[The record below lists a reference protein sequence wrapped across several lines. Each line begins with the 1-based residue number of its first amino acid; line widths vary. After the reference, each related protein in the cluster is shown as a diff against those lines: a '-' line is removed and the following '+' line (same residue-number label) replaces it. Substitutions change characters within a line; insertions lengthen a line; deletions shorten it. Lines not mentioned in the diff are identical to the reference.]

1 MYAIKKFLNNWFGYT
16 RRERRSAFILL
27 NIIIV
32 VMGVRYAVPSRNID
46 IVDIQMDISYEDK
59 DQDTVK
65 NGYAAGKRPVPV
77 RQKAVRRTKTDLNRC
92 DSASLEALP
101 GIGPVLSSRIIKYR
115 NLLGG
120 FVSVAQLKE
129 VYGLPEDTY
138 KLISAMVFADTLAIR
153 KIRIN
158 EAEYRDLIR
167 HPYLKKEE
175 VAAILRYRQL
185 SGRLAGTGELMKNH
199 LISGDT
205 YRKIRSY
212 LEFE

>member
-1 MYAIKKFLNNWFGYT
+1 MYAIRKFLNSCFGYT

-27 NIIIV
+27 NIIII
-32 VMGVRYAVPSRNID
+32 VMGVRYLFPS
-46 IVDIQMDISYEDK
+46 VKTDIQEITQPVSSDFQIR
-59 DQDTVK
+59 DTVK
-65 NGYAAGKRPVPV
+65 KENPVEYQISGV
-77 RQKAVRRTKTDLNRC
+77 RQEVKRRPKTDLNRC

-138 KLISAMVFADTLAIR
+138 KLISAMVYADTLAIR

-185 SGRLAGTGELMKNH
+185 SGRLTGTGEMMKNH

-205 YRKIRSY
+205 YKKIRSY
-212 LEFE
+212 IEFE